1 MIATTLASPLFLS
14 PRTIDAV
21 RRLQRSEAWRVQS
34 LLLLS
39 ALSLLLAFQGS
50 GLEHPAV
57 RVTGVVAGITLGAL
71 WAFRCVALERRSYRF
86 KQLPVEQADALLRM
100 AAEHESLL
108 PHLDNL
114 RAIRRRPV
122 GDDEYQLALLEP
134 TFAIRWQDY
143 RRKVARG
150 FLPG

>member
-1 MIATTLASPLFLS
+1 MIATTLTSPLFLS

-21 RRLQRSEAWRVQS
+21 RRLQRSEAWRVQG

-39 ALSLLLAFQGS
+39 AISFLLAFQGS
-50 GLEHPAV
+50 GHEHPAI
-57 RVTGVVAGITLGAL
+57 RVSGVVAGGILGVL

-86 KQLPVEQADALLRM
+86 KQLPAEQAEALLRM
-100 AAEHESLL
+100 AAEHEALL

-114 RAIRRRPV
+114 RAVGRRPV
-122 GDDEYQLALLEP
+122 GDDEYQLVLLEP

-143 RRKVARG
+143 RRKLARG
-150 FLPG
+150 ILPV